1 MSTQSKTVLITGA
14 SQGIGK
20 ACAMLAAEKGYQVV
34 VNYAHQRQLAE
45 NVVRSIKDLGGDAL
59 AIQADISDETAVL
72 RMMDQIHDQFGYLDA
87 LVNNAAIIESQMKV
101 QDMSAAR
108 LQKVFAVNVLG
119 SMLCAREAV
128 RSMALSAGGQG
139 GAIVQIS
146 SIAARLGS
154 PFEYVD
160 YAATKGAVESF
171 VIGLSKEVA
180 AEGIRVNA
188 VRPGLVY
195 TDIHAKAGEP
205 GRVKRL
211 ESGIPMLRGGQPE
224 EIAQS
229 VLWLLSD
236 KASYVTG
243 AILDVSG
250 GR

>member
-14 SQGIGK
+14 AQGIGK
-20 ACAMLAAEKGYQVV
+20 ACALLASEKGYRVV
-34 VNYAHQRQLAE
+34 VNYAQQRQLAE
-45 NVVRSIKDLGGDAL
+45 NVVRAIQGSGGDAI
-59 AIQADISDETAVL
+59 AIQADVSDESAVL
-72 RMMDQIHDQFGYLDA
+72 RMMDQIHEQFGYLNA
-87 LVNNAAIIESQMKV
+87 LVNNAAIIESQSKV
-101 QDMSAAR
+101 MDMSAAR
-108 LQKVFAVNVLG
+108 LQKVFAVNVFG
-119 SMLCAREAV
+119 SMFCAREAV
-128 RSMALSAGGQG
+128 RRMALSKGGQG

-160 YAATKGAVESF
+160 YAATKGAVETF
-171 VIGLSKEVA
+171 VVGLSKEVA

-236 KASYVTG
+236 EASYVTG